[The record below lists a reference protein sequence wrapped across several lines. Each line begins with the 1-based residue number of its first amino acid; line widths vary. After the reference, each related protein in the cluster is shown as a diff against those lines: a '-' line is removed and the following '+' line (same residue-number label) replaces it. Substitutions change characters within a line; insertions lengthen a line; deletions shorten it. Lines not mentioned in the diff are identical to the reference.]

1 MEKHIAKGSFE
12 VKMNPQAQEQAGM
25 HTLGRYL
32 LDKKFQGDLEAVS
45 TVEMLAAG
53 TENGAGAYVAIERI
67 SGKLAGKEGTF
78 ILTHTGTRTKT
89 SQELRVAIVPGCCT
103 GELSGMTG
111 TMEIII
117 ENKVH
122 YYMLTYQFED

>member
-1 MEKHIAKGSFE
+1 
-12 VKMNPQAQEQAGM
+12 MNPQAQEQAGM